1 MKIRD
6 GDWTLFSYDPKLK
19 KQVWYL
25 TNPDGSMT
33 WRTDYEVQATVD
45 ANQAQRNMSQRGW
58 AGDYHHV
65 ASIPQN
71 VYWDQIAEA
80 SKENDQKYLSK
91 WLNDSDNRAWRTKDG
106 TL

>member
-1 MKIRD
+1 
-6 GDWTLFSYDPKLK
+6 
-19 KQVWYL
+19 
-25 TNPDGSMT
+25 MT